1 MVPDMLKKACL
12 LPLLWLIAMSVSAS
26 TSPLRIAN
34 VIIPASF
41 ASALEDGLAVPV
53 RLQYT
58 DEGNRIDTQTDD
70 SIGNATLMLQ
80 DGKLHL
86 LHIDFSAGQ
95 QQGVLNDTLT
105 AMLSSKKRRTFS
117 ADGSLQ
123 IDGNASMQLD
133 LVAMLLTIRVS
144 REAFG
149 QAKQPY
155 NRVALTPTVDSLTGV
170 HRYNLGYSF
179 INNQQ
184 SGHSD
189 SNFLQLD
196 STVGLGAHHVAMDA
210 SLYNLG
216 QPEQSGDIYRAMYE
230 RDLDD
235 RRVAAGMVSTWDLQT
250 LGVVTGLT
258 TGRIYGASYG
268 NQAQSRKQATNEST
282 TPVQVFMPANGEA
295 RVYRD
300 ERLIGLQNL
309 PIGNQHLDTSSFPNG
324 VYNVRVEVY
333 VDGRLTSTTTQRV
346 TKLGGNQGFTREWG
360 WQWWGGMMESSQNN
374 GDSPL
379 LGLSLARSLGTLE
392 LATTTYAFKEAAVGE
407 ARASWQA
414 TEHLGTQLQ
423 GMLASDHSWRLA
435 SSLSL
440 QVHDNASLWVSQEK
454 LEAGSALTVGETEL
468 YSAGITLNLG
478 GWISGLGQLTFNTT
492 HDRQMSSD
500 RSYVDYYQHLYAGRY
515 GNLSMRASLQSDSG
529 TLNGFSNK
537 SITLDYSIPFDNLFS
552 FGMSSNEQ
560 GQTTANL
567 SYQKRMEGVIIL
579 ATIIP
584 TLLLAPLTNRFVVV
598 SMVAMLWCGAI
609 GFLDDY
615 LKVVEGQSRGLVAK
629 WKLAGQVS
637 FGVTLGV
644 LLILWPV
651 VNPSTIPAAGTT
663 VPFFKFLIVTFAP
676 WLYVVFV
683 TGVVTGFSNAV
694 NLTDGLD
701 GLATGLS
708 TIAAG
713 TFAFFAYILGRVDT
727 TGYLNLFYLPGS
739 GELAV
744 FCSALVGAC
753 LGFLWFNAHPA
764 KVFMGDTG
772 SLALGGTFGTVA
784 ILLKSEF
791 LLVIIGGVFVA
802 EAGSVM
808 LQTSVY
814 KWNKRTRGAR
824 VCRCASRLP
833 DGTAPPPL

>member
-1 MVPDMLKKACL
+1 MPDMLKKACL

-105 AMLSSKKRRTFS
+105 TMLSSKKRRTFS

-149 QAKQPY
+149 QVKQPD
-155 NRVALTPTVDSLTGV
+155 NSVALTPTVDSLTGV

-309 PIGNQHLDTSSFPNG
+309 PIGNQNLDTSSFPNG

-333 VDGRLTSTTTQRV
+333 VDGRLISTTTQRV
-346 TKLGGNQGFTREWG
+346 TKLGGNLGFTREWG

-567 SYQKRMEGVIIL
+567 GYQKRMEGVINL
-579 ATIIP
+579 ATFNASRMVHGSDEHNMALSGTLGFEHRAIGGSITLGRGHGGDMNGNLIARGALITTENDVIASGRSTSGAGLIINTGINREGQMIAKVNGQDYP
-584 TLLLAPLTNRFVVV
+584 LQGEQAFLALSPYQEYEVELLNSKTGKDSYDINTGKQRYTLFPGNVATLDAGSAIKEMVTVFGVLRAEDGSLLANAR
-598 SMVAMLWCGAI
+598 I
-609 GFLDDY
+609 DNH
-615 LKVVEGQSRGLVAK
+615 
-629 WKLAGQVS
+629 
-637 FGVTLGV
+637 
-644 LLILWPV
+644 I
-651 VNPSTIPAAGTT
+651 GTT
-663 VPFFKFLIVTFAP
+663 VTNETGEFSLDVDKANPMLTFRQGNDFCEAELDLEKHTGAVWVGIVTCQ
-676 WLYVVFV
+676 
-683 TGVVTGFSNAV
+683 
-694 NLTDGLD
+694 GLPTY
-701 GLATGLS
+701 AMVRE
-708 TIAAG
+708 
-713 TFAFFAYILGRVDT
+713 Y
-727 TGYLNLFYLPGS
+727 
-739 GELAV
+739 
-744 FCSALVGAC
+744 
-753 LGFLWFNAHPA
+753 
-764 KVFMGDTG
+764 
-772 SLALGGTFGTVA
+772 
-784 ILLKSEF
+784 
-791 LLVIIGGVFVA
+791 
-802 EAGSVM
+802 
-808 LQTSVY
+808 
-814 KWNKRTRGAR
+814 
-824 VCRCASRLP
+824 
-833 DGTAPPPL
+833 